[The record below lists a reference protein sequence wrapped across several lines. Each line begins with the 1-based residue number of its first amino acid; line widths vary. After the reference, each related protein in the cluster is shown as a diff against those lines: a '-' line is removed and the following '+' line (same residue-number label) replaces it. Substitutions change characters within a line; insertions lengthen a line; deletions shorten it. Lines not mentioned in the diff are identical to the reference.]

1 MAASFA
7 RFASRCYIVRMPSN
21 DVTISVRLPGP
32 LAASLRARAADRGL
46 AVSDLV
52 RLGVT
57 AALDADSPTGRACEV
72 ARCLGAIEVIQ
83 SIGRPGGLGG
93 VAR

>member
-1 MAASFA
+1 
-7 RFASRCYIVRMPSN
+7 MPDT

-32 LAASLRARAADRGL
+32 LAEQLRAHAAERGL
-46 AVSDLV
+46 AVAALV

-83 SIGRPGGLGG
+83 SIGRPGGLGR

>member
-1 MAASFA
+1 
-7 RFASRCYIVRMPSN
+7 MPDTN
-21 DVTISVRLPGP
+21 VTISVRLPGP

-57 AALDADSPTGRACEV
+57 AALDADAPTGRACDL
-72 ARCLGAIEVIQ
+72 ARCLGALEVIQ
-83 SIGRPGGLGG
+83 SLGRPGGLGR